1 MIKFVVAILAV
12 ISVVLAESDEAILGT
27 DAEKNQCIKELKM
40 DASKIHDID
49 VENMDKMTHDEKC
62 LLKCMLEKE
71 GAIDAKVNLILDES
85 DERIEKD
92 LGVDFS
98 KCILD
103 ESDERIEKDLGVDF
117 SKCTPQQ
124 SITDLCERAFVLT
137 KCALELVMGATTKKS

>member
-1 MIKFVVAILAV
+1 
-12 ISVVLAESDEAILGT
+12 
-27 DAEKNQCIKELKM
+27 M

-98 KCILD
+98 KC
-103 ESDERIEKDLGVDF
+103 
-117 SKCTPQQ
+117 TPQQ